1 MTAEDLLAL
10 VQQATPLKRVS
21 AHRGGEYHG
30 ACPFCGG
37 TDRFRVQPERDFW
50 ACRQCGKSGDRIAFL
65 VETGRLTPAEVYQAR
80 HTTESGALPAPVP
93 ALPETAIPPTATW
106 QARAW
111 ELVVQ
116 TQAELWKSSGTRA
129 LAWLHQR
136 GLTEVHISRAG
147 LGYQPADVW
156 EDRADWGLPPEADK
170 TSKPK
175 PIWLPRGI
183 VIPWFVGAD
192 LWRIN
197 IRRPTGAPKYIGPA
211 GFGNALYNADQIT
224 PEKPVVLVEGE
235 LDALS
240 LEQTAGD
247 LIVPAATGSV
257 TGARRARW
265 IATLAIA
272 PLVLLA
278 FDADPAGDEA
288 RHYWLKALPNSQYWR
303 PFWGDANA
311 MHQGDASIRKWVLA
325 GLKHYRQ

>member
-37 TDRFRVQPERDFW
+37 KDRFRVQPERDFW
-50 ACRQCGKSGDRIAFL
+50 ACRQCGKSGDHIAFL
-65 VETGRLTPAEVYQAR
+65 VETEKLNPAEAYQAR
-80 HTTESGALPAPVP
+80 HSTEPSLPPASAPV
-93 ALPETAIPPTATW
+93 LPETAMPPTLTW
-106 QARAW
+106 QTRAW

-116 TQAELWKSSGTRA
+116 AQDALWSARGTRA
-129 LAWLHQR
+129 LAWLRRR
-136 GLTEVHISRAG
+136 GLTEANISRAG
-147 LGYQPADVW
+147 LGYQPADVL
-156 EDRADWGLPPEADK
+156 ENRADWGLPLETDK
-170 TSKPK
+170 TGKSKSV
-175 PIWLPRGI
+175 WLPRGI

-197 IRRPTGAPKYIGPA
+197 IRRPDGDPKYIGPA

-224 PEKPVVLVEGE
+224 PKKPVVLVEGE

-240 LEQTAGD
+240 LEQTAND
-247 LIVPAATGSV
+247 LVIPAATGSV
-257 TGARRARW
+257 SGARRARW

-272 PLVLLA
+272 SLTLIA
-278 FDADPAGDEA
+278 FDADQAGDEA
-288 RHYWLKALPNSQYWR
+288 RQYWLKVLPNGQYWR

-311 MHQGDASIRKWVLA
+311 MHQGESIREWVLA
-325 GLKHYRQ
+325 GLKHYR

>member
-50 ACRQCGKSGDRIAFL
+50 ACRQCGKSGDHIAFL
-65 VETGRLTPAEVYQAR
+65 VETGRLNPAEAYQAR
-80 HTTESGALPAPVP
+80 HSTEPCLSPASTP
-93 ALPETAIPPTATW
+93 ALPETATPPTLTW

-116 TQAELWKSSGTRA
+116 AQDALWSARGARA
-129 LAWLHQR
+129 LAWLQR
-136 GLTEVHISRAG
+136 RELTEANISRAG
-147 LGYQPADVW
+147 LGYQITDAW
-156 EDRADWGLPPEADK
+156 ENRADWGLPLEADRAD
-170 TSKPK
+170 KPK
-175 PIWLPRGI
+175 PVWLPRGI
-183 VIPWFVGAD
+183 VIPWFIGAD

-197 IRRPTGAPKYIGPA
+197 IRRPAGDPKYIGPA

-224 PEKPVVLVEGE
+224 PDRPVVLVEGE

-247 LIVPAATGSV
+247 LVVPAATGSV

-272 PLVLLA
+272 PLVLIA
-278 FDADPAGDEA
+278 FDADQAGDEA
-288 RHYWLKALPNSQYWR
+288 RQYWLRVLPNSQYWR

-311 MHQGDASIRKWVLA
+311 MHQGDSIREWVLA
-325 GLKHYRQ
+325 GLRHYRQ

>member
-1 MTAEDLLAL
+1 MTTEDLLAL

-65 VETGRLTPAEVYQAR
+65 VEIGRLNPAEAYEAR
-80 HTTESGALPAPVP
+80 HSTEASLSPPPAP
-93 ALPETAIPPTATW
+93 ALPETATPPTLTW
-106 QARAW
+106 QTRAW

-116 TQAELWKSSGTRA
+116 AQDALWSARGVRA
-129 LAWLHQR
+129 LAWLQRR
-136 GLTEVHISRAG
+136 GLTEANISRAG
-147 LGYQPADVW
+147 LGYQITDAW
-156 EDRADWGLPPEADK
+156 ENRADWGLPPEADK
-170 TSKPK
+170 ADKPK
-175 PIWLPRGI
+175 PVWLPRGI
-183 VIPWFVGAD
+183 VIPWFIGAD

-197 IRRPTGAPKYIGPA
+197 IRRPAGDPKYIGPA
-211 GFGNALYNADQIT
+211 GFGNALYNADQIL

-235 LDALS
+235 LDTLS

-247 LIVPAATGSV
+247 LVVPAATGSV

-272 PLVLLA
+272 PLVLIA
-278 FDADPAGDEA
+278 FDADQAGDEA
-288 RHYWLKALPNSQYWR
+288 RQYWLKVLPNSQYWR

-311 MHQGDASIRKWVLA
+311 MHQGDSIREWVLA
-325 GLKHYRQ
+325 GLRHYRT